1 MSSSYGLCKM
11 SDAEK
16 VESGRYRPEEIY
28 VLDASSDP
36 EEGKAA
42 VAPPA
47 SLSRQAALMFCSWR
61 LGTAGSGGHVPGLTP
76 GTFP

>member
-42 VAPPA
+42 CAAGPA
-47 SLSRQAALMFCSWR
+47 QDE
-61 LGTAGSGGHVPGLTP
+61 
-76 GTFP
+76 